1 MGWETGVPET
11 LQAAYY
17 VEWEEADKTAVA
29 GPANMVADGNG
40 TGIGGLELGMDL
52 HLATAEIQRYILGG
66 MLSYSGN
73 L

>member
-1 MGWETGVPET
+1 M
-11 LQAAYY
+11 
-17 VEWEEADKTAVA
+17 EWEEADKTAVA
-29 GPANMVADGNG
+29 GPANMVAEMGRGFADWN
-40 TGIGGLELGMDL
+40 LGMDL